1 MRIGIEA
8 QRIFR
13 EHKHGMDMVAI
24 ELIRNLQEIDHQNEY
39 FIFVNPD
46 SDRSCFKPSSNF
58 NLIEVRKSPYPLW
71 EQYYLPKAVKQFNL
85 DLLHC
90 TSNTAPVNCNVPLMI
105 TLHDIIYLEGKSHIA
120 SGSWYQRMGNL
131 YRIWNVPK
139 VFRSAEKILTVSEF
153 ERKNIIQYF
162 HCAPEKVET
171 VYNGVS
177 PHFKPQDE
185 HTIKSVKERF
195 RLPEQYLLFLGNT
208 APKKNLKGVLAA
220 LKILSDEQKLTL
232 PLVMPDFGEANLNQL
247 LTELDAKDLRSMIHL
262 TGYIPNQQLPGVY
275 AGATAFIY
283 PSLRESFG
291 LPILEAMAC
300 GCPVIT
306 SNNSS
311 MIEIAKGAALLIDPF
326 SPESIANAL
335 EQVLGDKNL
344 AADLVQKGAQQAN
357 KFSYREGALKVKNL
371 YLQLQA
377 SKPQTA
383 KNATF

>member
-24 ELIRNLQEIDHQNEY
+24 ELIRNLQAIDHQNEY

-58 NLIEVRKSPYPLW
+58 NLIEVKKSPYPLW
-71 EQYYLPKAVKQFNL
+71 EQYYLPKAVKQLNL
-85 DLLHC
+85 DVLHC
-90 TSNTAPVNCNVPLMI
+90 TSNTAPINCPVPLII

-120 SGSWYQRMGNL
+120 SGSWYQRFGNI

-139 VFRSAEKILTVSEF
+139 VFRSATKIITVSEF
-153 ERKNIIQYF
+153 ERSNIIQHF

-177 PHFKPQDE
+177 PHFKRQDRD
-185 HTIKSVKERF
+185 TIKRVKETF
-195 RLPEQYLLFLGNT
+195 HLPDQYLLFLGNT

-220 LKILSDEQKLTL
+220 LKILLDQNKLKI
-232 PLVMPDFGEANLNQL
+232 PLVMPDFGEANLNHL
-247 LTELDAKDLRSMIHL
+247 LTELNANALTSMIHL

-275 AGATAFIY
+275 AGAEAFIY

-300 GCPVIT
+300 ACPVIT

-311 MIEIAKGAALLIDPF
+311 MIEIAKDAALLIDPF
-326 SPESIANAL
+326 RPEDIANAID
-335 EQVLGDKNL
+335 QVLTDKEL
-344 AADLVQKGAQQAN
+344 AACLIQNGESRAKQ
-357 KFSYREGALKVKNL
+357 FSYRKGAESIHRL
-371 YLQLQA
+371 YHELYN
-377 SKPQTA
+377 STRK
-383 KNATF
+383 

>member
-24 ELIRNLQEIDHQNEY
+24 ELIRNLQAIDHQNEY

-46 SDRSCFKPSSNF
+46 ADRSCFKPSSNF
-58 NLIEVRKSPYPLW
+58 NLIEVKKSSYPLW
-71 EQYYLPKAVKQFNL
+71 EQYHLPKAVKQLNL

-90 TSNTAPVNCNVPLMI
+90 TSNTAPVHCPVPLMI

-120 SGSWYQRMGNL
+120 SGSWYQRLGNM

-139 VFRSAEKILTVSEF
+139 VFRSATKIITVSDF
-153 ERKNIIQYF
+153 ERSNIIQHF

-177 PHFKPQDE
+177 PHFKPQDQD
-185 HTIKSVKERF
+185 TIKKVKEIF
-195 RLPEQYLLFLGNT
+195 HLPDQYLLFLGNT

-220 LKILSDEQKLTL
+220 LKILFDQNKLKI
-232 PLVMPDFGEANLNQL
+232 PLVMPDFGEANLNRL
-247 LTELDAKDLRSMIHL
+247 LTELNATTLTSMIHL

-275 AGATAFIY
+275 AGAEAFIY

-300 GCPVIT
+300 ACPVIT

-311 MIEIAKGAALLIDPF
+311 MIEIAKDAALLIDPF
-326 SPESIANAL
+326 RPEDIAKAID
-335 EQVLGDKNL
+335 QVLTDKEL
-344 AADLVQKGAQQAN
+344 AAGLIQNGAVRSKQ
-357 KFSYREGALKVKNL
+357 FSYRKGAESIHRL
-371 YLQLQA
+371 YHELYN
-377 SKPQTA
+377 STRK
-383 KNATF
+383 

>member
-24 ELIRNLQEIDHQNEY
+24 ELIRNLQVIDHQNEY

-58 NLIEVRKSPYPLW
+58 NLIEVKKSPYPLW
-71 EQYYLPKAVKQFNL
+71 EQFHLPKVVKQLNL

-90 TSNTAPVNCNVPLMI
+90 TSNTAPVNCPVPLLI

-120 SGSWYQRMGNL
+120 SGSWYQRLGNI

-139 VFRSAEKILTVSEF
+139 VFRSATKIVTVSEF
-153 ERKNIIQYF
+153 ERSNIIQHF
-162 HCAPEKVET
+162 HCPPEKVET

-177 PHFKPQDE
+177 PHFKPQDQD
-185 HTIKSVKERF
+185 TIKRVKETF
-195 RLPEQYLLFLGNT
+195 HLPDQYLLFLGNT

-220 LKILSDEQKLTL
+220 LKSLSDQNKLKI
-232 PLVMPDFGEANLNQL
+232 PLVMPDFGEANLNRL
-247 LTELDAKDLRSMIHL
+247 LTELNATELASMIHL

-275 AGATAFIY
+275 AGAAAFIY

-300 GCPVIT
+300 ACPVIT

-311 MIEIAKGAALLIDPF
+311 MIEIAENAALLIDPF
-326 SPESIANAL
+326 HPEEIAQAID
-335 EQVLGDKNL
+335 QVLTDKEL
-344 AADLVQKGAQQAN
+344 AAGLIQNGVVRAKQ
-357 KFSYREGALKVKNL
+357 FSYRKGAENINRL
-371 YLQLQA
+371 YYELYN
-377 SKPQTA
+377 STR
-383 KNATF
+383 N

>member
-24 ELIRNLQEIDHQNEY
+24 ELIRNLQAIDHQNEY

-46 SDRSCFKPSSNF
+46 ADRSCFKPSSNF
-58 NLIEVRKSPYPLW
+58 NLIEVKKSSYPLW
-71 EQYYLPKAVKQFNL
+71 EQYHLPKAVKQLNL

-90 TSNTAPVNCNVPLMI
+90 TSNTAPVHCPVPLMI

-120 SGSWYQRMGNL
+120 SGSWYQRLGNM

-139 VFRSAEKILTVSEF
+139 VFRSATKIITVSDF
-153 ERKNIIQYF
+153 ERSNIIQHF

-177 PHFKPQDE
+177 PHFKPQDQD
-185 HTIKSVKERF
+185 TIKRVKEIF
-195 RLPEQYLLFLGNT
+195 HLPDQYLLFLGNT
-208 APKKNLKGVLAA
+208 APKKNLKGVIAA
-220 LKILSDEQKLTL
+220 LKILFDQNKLKI
-232 PLVMPDFGEANLNQL
+232 PLVMPDFGEANLNRL
-247 LTELDAKDLRSMIHL
+247 LTELNATTLTSMIHL

-275 AGATAFIY
+275 AGAEAFIY

-300 GCPVIT
+300 ACPVIT

-311 MIEIAKGAALLIDPF
+311 MLEIAEDAALLIDPF
-326 SPESIANAL
+326 RPEDIAKAID
-335 EQVLGDKNL
+335 QVLTDKEL
-344 AADLVQKGAQQAN
+344 AAGLIQNGAVRSKQ
-357 KFSYREGALKVKNL
+357 FSYRKGAESIHRL
-371 YLQLQA
+371 YHELYN
-377 SKPQTA
+377 STRK
-383 KNATF
+383 

>member
-24 ELIRNLQEIDHQNEY
+24 ELIRNLQAIDHQNEY

-46 SDRSCFKPSSNF
+46 ADRSCFKPSSNF
-58 NLIEVRKSPYPLW
+58 NLIEVKKSSYPLW
-71 EQYYLPKAVKQFNL
+71 EQYHLPKAVKQLNL

-90 TSNTAPVNCNVPLMI
+90 TSNTAPVHCPVPLMI

-120 SGSWYQRMGNL
+120 SGSWYQRLGNM

-139 VFRSAEKILTVSEF
+139 VFRSATKIITVSDF
-153 ERKNIIQYF
+153 ERSNIIQHF

-177 PHFKPQDE
+177 PHFKPQDQD
-185 HTIKSVKERF
+185 TIKRVKEIF
-195 RLPEQYLLFLGNT
+195 HLPDQYLLFLGNT

-220 LKILSDEQKLTL
+220 LKILFDQNKLKI
-232 PLVMPDFGEANLNQL
+232 PLVMPDFGEANLNRL
-247 LTELDAKDLRSMIHL
+247 LTELNATTLTSMIHL

-275 AGATAFIY
+275 AGAAAFIY

-300 GCPVIT
+300 ACPVIT

-311 MIEIAKGAALLIDPF
+311 MLEIAEDAALLIDPF
-326 SPESIANAL
+326 RPEDIAKAID
-335 EQVLGDKNL
+335 QVLTDKEL
-344 AADLVQKGAQQAN
+344 AAGLIQNGAVRSKQ
-357 KFSYREGALKVKNL
+357 FSYRKGAESIHRL
-371 YLQLQA
+371 YYELYN
-377 SKPQTA
+377 STRK
-383 KNATF
+383 